1 MKLTIRVLY
10 TLQTEHFEFYREKKY
25 KKTMN
30 YGMKLLKCF
39 LLPNDSYMLSI
50 IQSIKNIDYYEK
62 INNIEI
68 NTDTEYQLI
77 LAQKGV
83 LENAYYKYFNFEMDF
98 TAVINQVKA
107 SLNKVLETALFEENN
122 NEEEKKII
130 SLADKRL
137 LCILKTKYY
146 FSLSKFFRILE
157 AYESQMKNMPKDLDK
172 KKLSDEYE
180 EELISLSKRI
190 NTFYKAFIYQS
201 CDNSFLVFF

>member
-1 MKLTIRVLY
+1 
-10 TLQTEHFEFYREKKY
+10 
-25 KKTMN
+25 
-30 YGMKLLKCF
+30 
-39 LLPNDSYMLSI
+39 
-50 IQSIKNIDYYEK
+50 
-62 INNIEI
+62 
-68 NTDTEYQLI
+68 
-77 LAQKGV
+77 
-83 LENAYYKYFNFEMDF
+83 MDF
-98 TAVINQVKA
+98 TGVINQVKA

-201 CDNSFLVFF
+201 CDNSFLVLSFYIFSDLCKAPIHHGLINFELFYDSVINICNTYTTLSSVINYILNLYEYLEKLRSNDYNKINECLYIFMNITMLKKAFNTIN